1 MQMHGSLPHKILLY
15 AKQRRGLA
23 PADWMLPLPA
33 WCNWSVCLNMNTLVF
48 GPAGVS
54 PLLSPALGPP
64 RLGSGAGARDLSK
77 ARSAPGISAAR
88 SVAANL
94 RGGVKAAELGVA
106 PPTHF
111 SWARDSQ
118 LMDGASFCSCALP
131 FLANSCAAWPAAPPS
146 PALPSRPY
154 PISVWTLGREH
165 RSGRALAHLAAAKTT
180 RKGREHHWV
189 PAVTLAPRPR
199 RSLGREEAAR
209 PGT

>member
-64 RLGSGAGARDLSK
+64 RLGSGAGARDISK
-77 ARSAPGISAAR
+77 AQSTPGISAAS
-88 SVAANL
+88 SVAPNL

-118 LMDGASFCSCALP
+118 LMDGASFCSCALL
-131 FLANSCAAWPAAPPS
+131 FLANSRAAWPAAPS
-146 PALPSRPY
+146 PPASPPPPPRPY

-165 RSGRALAHLAAAKTT
+165 RSGRALAHLAEEKTT
-180 RKGREHHWV
+180 RKGR
-189 PAVTLAPRPR
+189 
-199 RSLGREEAAR
+199 
-209 PGT
+209 